1 MRDFLAPSFQDRKR
15 CYVQAQWFEEQER
28 LEDEENCVFLTK
40 NPKREANTEVSTA
53 SIFSNG
59 TLSSSLLSQDTV
71 ETVEEVGVEEESY
84 DPLSLG
90 LGSLTV
96 SNIRSLANTQVY
108 TVSIF
113 TNVTS

>member
-1 MRDFLAPSFQDRKR
+1 M
-15 CYVQAQWFEEQER
+15 E
-28 LEDEENCVFLTK
+28 LETII
-40 NPKREANTEVSTA
+40 EV
-53 SIFSNG
+53 G
-59 TLSSSLLSQDTV
+59 
-71 ETVEEVGVEEESY
+71 EVGVEEAEVNPPREEESD
-84 DPLSLG
+84 DPMCLG